1 MSYSSKLSA
10 HYLELAKVSVSKEN
24 FAGEDV
30 RFSSE
35 FEALESELAKA
46 SSMHESGQ
54 IDWLKIRENSESLLR
69 TQSKDLRVGAWL
81 TWALYQ
87 RESFLACWPALVFCT
102 TCRKTT
108 GPTFTRSNPAP
119 GPPPLAGWC
128 RSSSRSSPK
137 TLRSRNSCRCSGN
150 CRASGRPRRR
160 LLPTPGR

>member
-54 IDWLKIRENSESLLR
+54 IDWLKIRENSENLLR

-81 TWALYQ
+81 L
-87 RESFLACWPALVFCT
+87 SLIHI
-102 TCRKTT
+102 
-108 GPTFTRSNPAP
+108 
-119 GPPPLAGWC
+119 
-128 RSSSRSSPK
+128 
-137 TLRSRNSCRCSGN
+137 
-150 CRASGRPRRR
+150 
-160 LLPTPGR
+160 